1 MTHDSGMHGNRASSG
16 RAQAKGND
24 SSLRSSS
31 GDAEK
36 SGIGIAEGSSG
47 SGTTSAVS
55 GRADGTASGRTSGR
69 GTFRATGPEGLRE
82 EIAHLPADMLDP
94 RERLERMVRA
104 DITGKPFSELTAVT
118 YDHEGAE
125 LAGHVM
131 LDTLEEH
138 GFSIDDFDAVGALT
152 VAAIPLT
159 SAVMHAAASRGQA
172 VNGFVMDFVYPSV
185 KGPSVEGQRVIL
197 LDAWLS
203 EKSFVQTS
211 SLVTLRHGNELNLDF
226 AVLKSCGAQ
235 LLAIASLVGSVGIGD
250 GSEDAG
256 RADAGTADNSL
267 MGSGVTGDGTAK
279 TIDVKT
285 IDIVDPVTGS
295 RQSVPFIPLF
305 EG

>member
-1 MTHDSGMHGNRASSG
+1 MTHDSGMHGNRAGSG
-16 RAQAKGND
+16 RTQAKGND
-24 SSLRSSS
+24 SSLGSSS
-31 GDAEK
+31 GNDEK
-36 SGIGIAEGSSG
+36 SGMGGVAEGSSG

-55 GRADGTASGRTSGR
+55 GRADSTASGRTSGE

-94 RERLERMVRA
+94 RERLERMIRA

-125 LAGHVM
+125 LAGHVI
-131 LDTLEEH
+131 LDTLEEY

-152 VAAIPLT
+152 AAAIPLV

-185 KGPSVEGQRVIL
+185 KGPSVEGRRVIL

-226 AVLKSCGAQ
+226 AVLKSCGAR

-250 GSEDAG
+250 GREDTG
-256 RADAGTADNSL
+256 RPAAGTADNSL
-267 MGSGVTGDGTAK
+267 MGRSVTGAGAA
-279 TIDVKT
+279 KT
-285 IDIVDPVTGS
+285 IDIVDPVTGG

>member
-1 MTHDSGMHGNRASSG
+1 MTHDSGMHGNRAGSG
-16 RAQAKGND
+16 RTQAKSHD
-24 SSLRSSS
+24 SSLGSSS
-31 GDAEK
+31 GNDEK
-36 SGIGIAEGSSG
+36 SGMGGVAGDRSG

-55 GRADGTASGRTSGR
+55 GRADSTASGRTSGE

-82 EIAHLPADMLDP
+82 EIARLPADMLDP

-131 LDTLEEH
+131 LDTLEEY

-152 VAAIPLT
+152 AAAIPLV

-185 KGPSVEGQRVIL
+185 KGPSVEGRRVIL

-226 AVLKSCGAQ
+226 AVLKSCGAR

-250 GSEDAG
+250 GREDTG
-256 RADAGTADNSL
+256 RPAAGTADNRL
-267 MGSGVTGDGTAK
+267 MGRSVTGAGAAK
-279 TIDVKT
+279 TIE
-285 IDIVDPVTGS
+285 IVDPVTGG

>member
-1 MTHDSGMHGNRASSG
+1 MTHDSGMHGNRAGTG

-24 SSLRSSS
+24 SSLGSSP
-31 GDAEK
+31 GGAEK
-36 SGIGIAEGSSG
+36 SGIGGVAGDRSG
-47 SGTTSAVS
+47 SGTTSTAS
-55 GRADGTASGRTSGR
+55 GRADSTVSGRTSGE

-138 GFSIDDFDAVGALT
+138 GFSIDFDAVGALT
-152 VAAIPLT
+152 VAAIPLV
-159 SAVMHAAASRGQA
+159 SAVIHAAASRGQA

-226 AVLKSCGAQ
+226 AVLKSCGAR

-250 GSEDAG
+250 GREDTG

-267 MGSGVTGDGTAK
+267 MGSGVTGAGTA
-279 TIDVKT
+279 KT
-285 IDIVDPVTGS
+285 IDIVDPVTAS

>member
-1 MTHDSGMHGNRASSG
+1 MTHDSGMHGNRAGSG
-16 RAQAKGND
+16 RTQTKSHD
-24 SSLRSSS
+24 SSLGSSS
-31 GDAEK
+31 GNDEK
-36 SGIGIAEGSSG
+36 SGMGGVAGDRSG

-55 GRADGTASGRTSGR
+55 GRADSTASGRTSGE

-82 EIAHLPADMLDP
+82 EIARLPADMLDP

-131 LDTLEEH
+131 LDTLEEY

-152 VAAIPLT
+152 AAAIPLV

-185 KGPSVEGQRVIL
+185 KGPSVEGRRVIL

-211 SLVTLRHGNELNLDF
+211 SLVTLRHGNVLNLDF
-226 AVLKSCGAQ
+226 AVMKCCGVR
-235 LLAIASLVGSVGIGD
+235 LLSFASLVVSVGIGD
-250 GSEDAG
+250 GREDTG
-256 RADAGTADNSL
+256 RPAAGTADNSL
-267 MGSGVTGDGTAK
+267 MGRSVTGAGAA
-279 TIDVKT
+279 KT
-285 IDIVDPVTGS
+285 IDIVDPVTGG

>member
-1 MTHDSGMHGNRASSG
+1 MHGNRAGSG
-16 RAQAKGND
+16 RTQAKGND
-24 SSLRSSS
+24 SSLGSSS
-31 GDAEK
+31 GNDEK
-36 SGIGIAEGSSG
+36 SGMGGVAEGSSG

-55 GRADGTASGRTSGR
+55 GRADSTASGRTSGE

-125 LAGHVM
+125 LAGHVI
-131 LDTLEEH
+131 LDTLEEY

-152 VAAIPLT
+152 AAAIPLV

-185 KGPSVEGQRVIL
+185 KGPSVEGRRVIL

-226 AVLKSCGAQ
+226 AVLKSCGAR

-250 GSEDAG
+250 GREDTG
-256 RADAGTADNSL
+256 RPAAGTADNSL
-267 MGSGVTGDGTAK
+267 MGRSVTGAGAA
-279 TIDVKT
+279 KT
-285 IDIVDPVTGS
+285 IDIVDPVTGG

>member
-1 MTHDSGMHGNRASSG
+1 MTHDSGMHGNRAGSG
-16 RAQAKGND
+16 RTQAKSHD
-24 SSLRSSS
+24 SSLGSSS
-31 GDAEK
+31 GNDEK
-36 SGIGIAEGSSG
+36 SGMGGVAGDRSG

-55 GRADGTASGRTSGR
+55 GRADSTASGRTSGE

-125 LAGHVM
+125 LAGHVI
-131 LDTLEEH
+131 LDTLEEY

-152 VAAIPLT
+152 AAAIPLV

-185 KGPSVEGQRVIL
+185 KGPSVEGRRVIL

-226 AVLKSCGAQ
+226 AVLKSCGAR

-250 GSEDAG
+250 GREDTG
-256 RADAGTADNSL
+256 RPAAGTADNSL
-267 MGSGVTGDGTAK
+267 MGRSVTGAGAA
-279 TIDVKT
+279 KT
-285 IDIVDPVTGS
+285 IDIVDPVTGG

>member
-47 SGTTSAVS
+47 SGITSAVS
-55 GRADGTASGRTSGR
+55 GRADSTASGRTSGE

-125 LAGHVM
+125 LAGHVI
-131 LDTLEEH
+131 LDTLEEY

-152 VAAIPLT
+152 AAAIPLV

-185 KGPSVEGQRVIL
+185 KGPSVEGRRVIL

-226 AVLKSCGAQ
+226 AVLKSCGAR

-250 GSEDAG
+250 GREDTG
-256 RADAGTADNSL
+256 RPAAGTADNSL
-267 MGSGVTGDGTAK
+267 MGRSVTGAGAA
-279 TIDVKT
+279 KT
-285 IDIVDPVTGS
+285 IDIVDPVTGG

>member
-1 MTHDSGMHGNRASSG
+1 MTHDSGMHGNRAGSG
-16 RAQAKGND
+16 RTQAKSHD
-24 SSLRSSS
+24 SSLGSSS
-31 GDAEK
+31 GNDEK
-36 SGIGIAEGSSG
+36 SGMGGVAGDRSG

-55 GRADGTASGRTSGR
+55 GRADSTASGRTSGE

-82 EIAHLPADMLDP
+82 EIARLPADMLDP

-131 LDTLEEH
+131 LDTLEEY

-152 VAAIPLT
+152 AAAIPLV

-185 KGPSVEGQRVIL
+185 KGPSVEGRRVIL

-226 AVLKSCGAQ
+226 AVLRSCGAR

-250 GSEDAG
+250 GREDTG
-256 RADAGTADNSL
+256 RPAAGTADNSL
-267 MGSGVTGDGTAK
+267 MGRSVTGAGAA
-279 TIDVKT
+279 KT
-285 IDIVDPVTGS
+285 IDIVDPVTGG

>member
-1 MTHDSGMHGNRASSG
+1 MTHDSGMHGNRASIG
-16 RAQAKGND
+16 RAQAKGNS

-31 GDAEK
+31 GNAEK
-36 SGIGIAEGSSG
+36 SGIGGVAGDRSG
-47 SGTTSAVS
+47 SGTTSAVT
-55 GRADGTASGRTSGR
+55 GMADSTVSGRTSGR

-104 DITGKPFSELTAVT
+104 DINGKPFSELTAVT

-152 VAAIPLT
+152 VAAIPLV

-211 SLVTLRHGNELNLDF
+211 SLVTLRDGNELNLDF
-226 AVLKSCGAQ
+226 AVLRSCGAR
-235 LLAIASLVGSVGIGD
+235 LLAIAALVGSVGIED
-250 GSEDAG
+250 GSKDTG
-256 RADAGTADNSL
+256 RPAAGTADNSL
-267 MGSGVTGDGTAK
+267 MGRDVTGTGTA
-279 TIDVKT
+279 KT

-295 RQSVPFIPLF
+295 RQPVPFIPLF

>member
-1 MTHDSGMHGNRASSG
+1 MTHDSGMHGNRAGSG
-16 RAQAKGND
+16 RTQAKSHD
-24 SSLRSSS
+24 SSLGSSS
-31 GDAEK
+31 GNDEK
-36 SGIGIAEGSSG
+36 SGMGGVAGDRSG

-55 GRADGTASGRTSGR
+55 GRADSTASGRTSGE

-82 EIAHLPADMLDP
+82 EIARLPADMLDP

-131 LDTLEEH
+131 LDTLEEY

-152 VAAIPLT
+152 AAAIPLV

-185 KGPSVEGQRVIL
+185 KGPSVEGRRVIL

-203 EKSFVQTS
+203 E
-211 SLVTLRHGNELNLDF
+211 
-226 AVLKSCGAQ
+226 
-235 LLAIASLVGSVGIGD
+235 
-250 GSEDAG
+250 
-256 RADAGTADNSL
+256 
-267 MGSGVTGDGTAK
+267 
-279 TIDVKT
+279 
-285 IDIVDPVTGS
+285 
-295 RQSVPFIPLF
+295 
-305 EG
+305 

>member
-1 MTHDSGMHGNRASSG
+1 MTHDSGMHGNRAGSG
-16 RAQAKGND
+16 RTQAKGND
-24 SSLRSSS
+24 SSLGSSS
-31 GDAEK
+31 GNDEK
-36 SGIGIAEGSSG
+36 SGMGGVAEGSSG

-55 GRADGTASGRTSGR
+55 GRADSTASGRTSGE

-125 LAGHVM
+125 LAGHVI
-131 LDTLEEH
+131 LDTLEEY

-152 VAAIPLT
+152 AAAIPLV

-185 KGPSVEGQRVIL
+185 KGPSVEGRRVIL

-226 AVLKSCGAQ
+226 AVLRSCGAR
-235 LLAIASLVGSVGIGD
+235 LLAIAALVGSVGIGD
-250 GSEDAG
+250 GREDTG
-256 RADAGTADNSL
+256 RPAAGTADNSL
-267 MGSGVTGDGTAK
+267 MGRSVTGAGAA
-279 TIDVKT
+279 KT
-285 IDIVDPVTGS
+285 IDIVDPVTGG

>member
-1 MTHDSGMHGNRASSG
+1 MTHDSGMHGNRAGSG
-16 RAQAKGND
+16 RTQAKGND
-24 SSLRSSS
+24 SSLGSSS
-31 GDAEK
+31 GNDEK
-36 SGIGIAEGSSG
+36 SGIGGVTG
-47 SGTTSAVS
+47 
-55 GRADGTASGRTSGR
+55 GRADSTVSGRTSGE

-152 VAAIPLT
+152 VAAIPLV
-159 SAVMHAAASRGQA
+159 SAVIHAAASRGQA

-226 AVLKSCGAQ
+226 AVLRSCGAR
-235 LLAIASLVGSVGIGD
+235 LLAIAALVGSVGIGD
-250 GSEDAG
+250 GSEDTG
-256 RADAGTADNSL
+256 RSADGAADNSL
-267 MGSGVTGDGTAK
+267 MGSGVTGAGTA
-279 TIDVKT
+279 KT

-295 RQSVPFIPLF
+295 RQPVPFIPLF

>member
-1 MTHDSGMHGNRASSG
+1 MTHDSGMHGNRAGSG
-16 RAQAKGND
+16 RTQAKSHD
-24 SSLRSSS
+24 SSLGSSS
-31 GDAEK
+31 GNDEK
-36 SGIGIAEGSSG
+36 SGMGGVAGDRSG

-55 GRADGTASGRTSGR
+55 GRADSTASGRTSGE

-82 EIAHLPADMLDP
+82 EIARLPADMLDP

-125 LAGHVM
+125 LAGHVI
-131 LDTLEEH
+131 LDTLEEY

-152 VAAIPLT
+152 AAAIPLV

-185 KGPSVEGQRVIL
+185 KGPSVEGRRVIL

-226 AVLKSCGAQ
+226 AVLKSCGAR

-250 GSEDAG
+250 GREDTG
-256 RADAGTADNSL
+256 RPAAGTADNSL
-267 MGSGVTGDGTAK
+267 MGRSVTGAGAA
-279 TIDVKT
+279 KT
-285 IDIVDPVTGS
+285 IDIVDPVTGG

>member
-1 MTHDSGMHGNRASSG
+1 MTHDSGMHGNRAGSG
-16 RAQAKGND
+16 RTQAKSHD
-24 SSLRSSS
+24 SSLGSSS
-31 GDAEK
+31 GNDEK
-36 SGIGIAEGSSG
+36 SGMGGVAGDRSG

-55 GRADGTASGRTSGR
+55 GRADSTASGRTSGE

-82 EIAHLPADMLDP
+82 EIARLPADMLDP

-131 LDTLEEH
+131 LDTLEEY

-152 VAAIPLT
+152 AAAIPLV

-185 KGPSVEGQRVIL
+185 KGPSVEGRRVIL

-211 SLVTLRHGNELNLDF
+211 SLVTFRHGNELNLDF
-226 AVLKSCGAQ
+226 AVLKSCGAR

-250 GSEDAG
+250 GREDTG
-256 RADAGTADNSL
+256 RPAAGTADNSL
-267 MGSGVTGDGTAK
+267 MGRSVTGAGAA
-279 TIDVKT
+279 KT
-285 IDIVDPVTGS
+285 IDIVDPVTGG